1 MQLEQLSIFLEN
13 RVGRLAEITGTLKNS
28 GVDMKAISLA
38 DTSEFGILRLIV
50 DKHDIAKAAL
60 KEKGYTVGSTSVVAV
75 EVPHTPGGLDSIVQM
90 LGEGGIN
97 IEYMYGFPLMEKR
110 AIMVFRMDNTEK
122 ALEVFQ
128 KRGIHV
134 LSNEDVCA

>member
-1 MQLEQLSIFLEN
+1 MKLEQLSIFLEN
-13 RVGRLAEITGTLKNS
+13 RVGRLAEITSTLKAS

-90 LGEGGIN
+90 LGEYGIN

-122 ALEVFQ
+122 ALEVF
-128 KRGIHV
+128 KERGIHA
-134 LSNEDVCA
+134 LTNEDVCA